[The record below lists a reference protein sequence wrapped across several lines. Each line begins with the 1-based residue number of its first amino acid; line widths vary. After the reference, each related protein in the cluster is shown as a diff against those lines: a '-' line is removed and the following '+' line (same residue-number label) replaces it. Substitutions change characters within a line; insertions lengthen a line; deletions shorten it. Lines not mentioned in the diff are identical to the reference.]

1 VVAPGTSFV
10 GRVGVL
16 GKEKHMAKDRWA
28 LALAVVG
35 LGVVVVPASSLA
47 ASPAWCSAHKDSRLD
62 SDLNSALTSDDVN
75 WAVYALVSATCQPDS
90 EASSR
95 QKDVAAARA
104 KWSTRLAMAEG
115 DWADAAAWAAEDQS
129 TRHSTSLR
137 NDQPKRAWSSLDPVG
152 QYIALNFDLAN
163 DYDADYLADALE
175 PRLSEAGRLAYI
187 GWCLRSRNENAVLWA
202 MCQPDIDA
210 FNVKKLSDELRA
222 DKDHSGYERFTIRLN
237 AYRFRSD
244 LAEHAKAVKAKKGED
259 PAYAKMFEIAAATRK
274 DWAAKRSANAAL
286 YDLALAMDDA
296 RVTNSRKSF
305 AGCEDKTEAAFKAAV
320 SAIPAA
326 KYGNIRDEMPN
337 DVLDKAATLI
347 VGEPRGYLAA
357 SAYYVCMAAG
367 QPDVVVRYLGSAM
380 ERWPGFRGPRTS
392 AMSAILGAGLQL
404 DDRGAEIEYPS
415 VRRGWLSQSRSS
427 NGGGWGLV
435 SKVKAGADGVR
446 VEFAPK
452 MVKVPQCQQYETR
465 NRIAGIRAD
474 GTFIRESTCRKWANV
489 SIDRRSSP
497 QTVKSSYGAG
507 LKAKTEVQILESTVI
522 AVWNKAG
529 SALPNFVFGAP
540 VK

>member
-1 VVAPGTSFV
+1 MTRAG
-10 GRVGVL
+10 
-16 GKEKHMAKDRWA
+16 WA

-35 LGVVVVPASSLA
+35 PLAVVVPASA
-47 ASPAWCSAHKDSRLD
+47 FAGPPAWCSALKDARLD

-90 EASSR
+90 EAAGR

-104 KWSTRLAMAEG
+104 KWQARLAMVDG

-202 MCQPDIDA
+202 ICQPDIDA
-210 FNVKKLSDELRA
+210 FNVKKLSEELRA
-222 DKDHSGYERFTIRLN
+222 DKAHSGYERFTIRLN
-237 AYRFRSD
+237 AYRFRPE
-244 LAEHAKAVKAKKGED
+244 LAEHAKAVKAKKAED
-259 PAYAKMFEIAAATRK
+259 PAYAQMFQIAATTRK

-296 RVTNSRKSF
+296 RVTNSRKAF

-326 KYGNIRDEMPN
+326 SYGDIRAEMPN

-357 SAYYVCMAAG
+357 SAYVVCMAAG
-367 QPDVVVRYLGSAM
+367 EPDVVVRYLGTAM

-392 AMSAILGAGLQL
+392 GMAAILGAGLQL
-404 DDRGAEIEYPS
+404 DERGSEIEYPN
-415 VRRGWLSQSRSS
+415 VRRGWFSQSRSS
-427 NGGGWGLV
+427 NGGGWGTV
-435 SKVKAGADGVR
+435 AKVKAGADGVR

-452 MVKVPQCQQYETR
+452 MVKVPQCQNYETR
-465 NRIAGIRAD
+465 NRITGIRAD
-474 GTFIRESTCRKWANV
+474 GTFIRASTCRKWANV

-507 LKAKTEVQILESTVI
+507 LKAKSEVQILENTVI
-522 AVWNKAG
+522 GVWSKPGAK
-529 SALPNFVFGAP
+529 LPSFVFGAP